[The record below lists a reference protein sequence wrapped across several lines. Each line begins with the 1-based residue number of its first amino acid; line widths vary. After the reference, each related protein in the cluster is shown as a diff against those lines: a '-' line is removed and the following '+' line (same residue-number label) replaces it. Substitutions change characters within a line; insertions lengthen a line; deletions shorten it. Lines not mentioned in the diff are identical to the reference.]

1 MHRLPQWLNMLADD
15 DIAFIRNFVV
25 QSGSLKKMAQMYQV
39 SYPTMRMR
47 LDHLIRKIELADDTE
62 EDSFVMLVKSMAIDE
77 RYDVETARELL
88 EGYRKSKEEQS

>member
-1 MHRLPQWLNMLADD
+1 MRHLPQWLDMLADD

-47 LDHLIRKIELADDTE
+47 LDHLIRKIELADDAE
-62 EDSFVMLVKSMAIDE
+62 EDSFVMLIKSMAIDE

-88 EGYRKSKEEQS
+88 EGYRKNKEEQS